1 MKKVDEYID
10 LLPPEK
16 AVLVEQIRELLFQL
30 VPGIDERFS
39 FKLPFY
45 HYFGMFCYINSN
57 KEGVYLAFCRGKD
70 LLDEFPQL
78 ELNGR
83 ATIATVTIRD
93 RKDIDRLQIRE
104 LISVAAIWNEEAK
117 RQNIRIVA
125 PRKKTSS
132 KKSGK

>member
-30 VPGIDERFS
+30 VPGIDERLS